1 MTDKY
6 PHLDIPPRDFVREA
20 AEYAVD
26 VMRASE
32 PLIALP
38 PRRLELKQAADELER
53 VMKEKAT

>member
-1 MTDKY
+1 MAEY
-6 PHLDIPPRDFVREA
+6 PNLDLPPRDYVREA

-26 VMRASE
+26 VMRATE

-53 VMKEKAT
+53 VMRERATT

>member
-6 PHLDIPPRDFVREA
+6 PHLDLPPRDFVREA
-20 AEYAVD
+20 ADYAVD

-53 VMKEKAT
+53 VMRERAT